1 LSNLRAKARVV
12 ESDVLVISLTGNFAS
27 SKLWPLY
34 DKKVQDHNG
43 AKHRDANVGGYGHLI
58 ALDHSYPSSFSHQNV
73 LTLRTFRSKESTM
86 KRSKIFLFAGL
97 LITALAVTTILRST
111 SAAAPGPSASG
122 HGTVLLQNT
131 QGKTVRRQFSFSAK
145 IRADGTVQGSAI
157 LHNPSFD
164 PKYDAQFNITCL
176 QIVGNRASFGGSI
189 RKTTD
194 PVFNDE
200 FDAAFF
206 TVFDNGSSNDTIS
219 EVFFDNVVEPSTCQF
234 IGANDFP
241 QIPIESGS
249 VQVRP

>member
-1 LSNLRAKARVV
+1 
-12 ESDVLVISLTGNFAS
+12 
-27 SKLWPLY
+27 
-34 DKKVQDHNG
+34 
-43 AKHRDANVGGYGHLI
+43 
-58 ALDHSYPSSFSHQNV
+58 
-73 LTLRTFRSKESTM
+73 M
-86 KRSKIFLFAGL
+86 KRSKMFLLAGL
-97 LITALAVTTILRST
+97 LITAMAATAMLRPT

-131 QGKTVRRQFSFSAK
+131 EGKTVRRQFSFSA
-145 IRADGTVQGSAI
+145 RFRSDGTVQGSAI

-164 PKYDAQFNITCL
+164 PKYDAQFDITCL

-189 RKTTD
+189 RKTSD

-206 TVFDNGSSNDTIS
+206 TVFDNGEPGAGNDTIS

-234 IGANDFP
+234 IGADDFP